1 MKMNKVYLIILI
13 FLSFCFTN
21 VTSDYLVFNK
31 SINDHHSIGFNP
43 SYIDYSSDSSKF
55 KISFNTT
62 AHLSNN
68 SISLDWINNSLLSGI
83 NLEDNQDKSDF
94 LSIFEGQDISVFSFT
109 QMQFGF
115 NYKDYSLLLSPQ
127 SFGTILL
134 PYSIIDLV
142 FYGLDFEQN
151 ISFDTEQTQFQ
162 AVLPITFSHSRNLDQ
177 YLTKFNLPL
186 KNIRAGLGAK
196 LLLGLA
202 LFETQ
207 FNNSIIDSDQDF
219 VQMKGDIQTT
229 YNLFGSRMI
238 VDESDYGSSEFE
250 PGSDYGFS
258 GTGFALDFGLSA
270 DYSEN
275 INFGLSL
282 NNILGQ
288 IGWSSSS
295 TYEYNMSYDL
305 NISSSEFEEIADYDD
320 AQQDSLVSSV
330 IIYESNQPI
339 SGTKSTSY
347 PSYLLVNGNYKIK
360 DFVISS
366 YVLAPFNDVYYKSIQ
381 FSIGTSYNKFKKVP
395 LYFQL
400 NFDGGDHIKWF
411 AGLDLNFKKYELKV
425 GFSQQ
430 DGFLNSAKGIEFGF
444 SHMVKF

>member
-1 MKMNKVYLIILI
+1 MKMNNVYLIISL
-13 FLSFCFTN
+13 FLSFCLTN

-31 SINDHHSIGFNP
+31 SINDHHSVGFNS

-68 SISLDWINNSLLSGI
+68 SISLDWINNSLLSGM
-83 NLEDNQDKSDF
+83 NLEDDQDKSDF
-94 LSIFEGQDISVFSFT
+94 LSIFEGQDISVSSFT

-142 FYGLDFEQN
+142 FYGLDFDQN
-151 ISFDTEQTQFQ
+151 ISFDTEKTQFQ

-250 PGSDYGFS
+250 LGSDYGFS

-305 NISSSEFEEIADYDD
+305 NITSSEFEEIADYDD
-320 AQQDSLVSSV
+320 AQQDSLVSS
-330 IIYESNQPI
+330 IITYESNQPI

-366 YVLAPFNDVYYKSIQ
+366 YVLAPFNDVYYKNIQ

-425 GFSQQ
+425 GFSQE
-430 DGFLNSAKGIEFGF
+430 DGFLNSAKGIAFGI
-444 SHMVKF
+444 SHTIKF